1 MRECLSN
8 STKVRRLLS
17 GERNQHTT
25 PPNRHRPRIPTLPP
39 TCAPKVLGGMT
50 VHVTEFPKSV
60 NVPPP
65 AEMKAIVQAAG
76 GTWAAKL
83 PSNPAAN
90 LLVISCK
97 EAVEKDKGLG
107 TKVRKLIAGGVS
119 GGFISTTTCLFDAV
133 MRKELRF
140 DGEGHVV
147 PDASLGAPP
156 APGGSTSAT
165 SSGSR
170 SRKRGR

>member
-1 MRECLSN
+1 MKECLSN
-8 STKVRRLLS
+8 STKVL
-17 GERNQHTT
+17 EDM
-25 PPNRHRPRIPTLPP
+25 
-39 TCAPKVLGGMT
+39 A
-50 VHVTEFPKSV
+50 VHVTKFPESV
-60 NVPPP
+60 KVPPL

-76 GTWAAKL
+76 GTWVAKL
-83 PSNPAAN
+83 PSEPAAK

-119 GGFISTTTCLFDAV
+119 GGFIATTTCLFDAV